1 MAGTIKFPKKKGGVP
16 PDALYR
22 MIWVSTFLA
31 LIFTLP
37 ALGVF
42 LAVHHYTGNLAAAA
56 VAGFGLHFVALA
68 FSGRL
73 SRFLTKLVG

>member
-1 MAGTIKFPKKKGGVP
+1 MP

-42 LAVHHYTGNLAAAA
+42 LAIHHYADNLAAAA
-56 VAGFGLHFVALA
+56 VAGFGIHFVTLA

-73 SRFLTKLVG
+73 SRFLTRLVG

>member
-1 MAGTIKFPKKKGGVP
+1 MGGTIRFPKKKGGVP
-16 PDALYR
+16 PGALYR

-42 LAVHHYTGNLAAAA
+42 LAIHHYAGNLAAAA
-56 VAGFGLHFVALA
+56 VAGFGVHFAALA

-73 SRFLTKLVG
+73 SAFLTRLVG

>member
-1 MAGTIKFPKKKGGVP
+1 MV
-16 PDALYR
+16 
-22 MIWVSTFLA
+22 WVSTFLA
-31 LIFTLP
+31 LIFTVP

-42 LAVHHYTGNLAAAA
+42 LAVHHYSGNLAAAA

-73 SRFLTKLVG
+73 SEFLTRLVG

>member
-1 MAGTIKFPKKKGGVP
+1 
-16 PDALYR
+16 

-42 LAVHHYTGNLAAAA
+42 LAIHHYMDNLLIAAS
-56 VAGFGLHFVALA
+56 VGFGIHFVALA

-73 SRFLTKLVG
+73 SRFLTRLVG

>member
-1 MAGTIKFPKKKGGVP
+1 MP
-16 PDALYR
+16 PEALHR
-22 MIWVSTFLA
+22 LIWVSTFLA

-42 LAVHHYTGNLAAAA
+42 LALHQQTGNLAVAA
-56 VAGFGLHFVALA
+56 VAGFGVHFVALA

-73 SRFLTKLVG
+73 SALLTRAVG